1 MKHYAKHIP
10 AALLGRHGYIQQLR
24 AYSLVRKDDTLFP
37 SLRETVETIDRA
49 IDGVSPSE
57 ARAVLVNIYRN
68 NRTLRETALDLGH
81 SLHWV
86 ELYHAIG
93 CNDFG
98 LAMDYETGN
107 YDLGQDD
114 DGLLRRVIPS
124 DHVPE
129 PPDAATLAEL
139 ARVACEVALYDD

>member
-24 AYSLVRKDDTLFP
+24 AYALVRNDDTLYAT
-37 SLRETVETIDRA
+37 LREMVATIDRA
-49 IDGVSPSE
+49 IDSITPTA
-57 ARAVLVNIYRN
+57 AREVINNIYRN
-68 NRTLRETALDLGH
+68 NRTMKETSFDLGH

-98 LAMDYETGN
+98 LYMDYETGN
-107 YDLGQDD
+107 YDLGLDD

-139 ARVACEVALYDD
+139 ARVACEVVRCDD